1 MVHIELLG
9 SDGRLLAERTLER
22 MGSCADLAE
31 AVAVVISTWEAEFRP
46 NVATSVVLPP
56 PASAPPPASPEVK
69 VVHPPSVRPLCF
81 DVGIGLL
88 ASRGAAGGFP
98 VDGGVGGGVGG
109 SGVVHSSGGSGG
121 CGILCS
127 LPVGGSGGNTAD
139 FPDPKNCGNG
149 VIDIGEYCD
158 DGNMLNGD
166 GCTGCIIDPGWQCP
180 VPGQPCMPRPPGVD
194 TGSPIDAQGPPARGD
209 AGVPVLPV
217 HDAGPAATGPLSQ
230 GPTSWTGYI
239 ENYQFPSGSDVIRFT
254 STVDSAGQ
262 VKVTVFLG
270 SGTPPPPATDPNVG
284 YPPGLDPLPSN
295 IGYWVEGFAYTM
307 TSGTFQA
314 QRLRFTIYSYQP
326 WSGWCA
332 LQKPISGSDMCIPN
346 WSGDCSQ
353 GPCIFQNPATGQT
366 IQVDARKAELCMDHV
381 CTCSTTACVYNT
393 NSGTTASFDLAV
405 AGRDADGSVVGLIG
419 ERANVHFILDPS

>member
-1 MVHIELLG
+1 MRRTLLVAALAVLGGCDHHHGIGAVG
-9 SDGRLLAERTLER
+9 SDAGDSML
-22 MGSCADLAE
+22 G
-31 AVAVVISTWEAEFRP
+31 
-46 NVATSVVLPP
+46 
-56 PASAPPPASPEVK
+56 
-69 VVHPPSVRPLCF
+69 
-81 DVGIGLL
+81 
-88 ASRGAAGGFP
+88 GAAGGFP

-180 VPGQPCMPRPPGVD
+180 VPGQPCMPPPPGM
-194 TGSPIDAQGPPARGD
+194 DAGILQPRFD

-217 HDAGPAATGPLSQ
+217 RDAGPAATGPLSQ

-254 STVDSAGQ
+254 STVDSSGQ
-262 VKVTVFLG
+262 VTVTVFLG
-270 SGTPPPPATDPNVG
+270 NGTPPPPATDPNVA
-284 YPPGLDPLPSN
+284 YPPGLMLDGLKPLDSP
-295 IGYWVEGFAYTM
+295 YWAEGFAYTM
-307 TSGTFQA
+307 TSGTFQS
-314 QRLRFTIYSYQP
+314 QRLRFTINNYQL

-332 LQKPISGSDMCIPN
+332 LQTPVNGADGCLPNWAGNMGSDGNCYQWN
-346 WSGDCSQ
+346 A
-353 GPCIFQNPATGQT
+353 ATGQN
-366 IQVDARKAELCMDHV
+366 ILVDCGKFSLCYTSHV
-381 CTCSTTACVYNT
+381 CACSNTVCVYDT
-393 NSGTTASFDLAV
+393 NRGTTASFDV
-405 AGRDADGSVVGLIG
+405 AIVGPAADGSVVGLISD
-419 ERANVHFILDPS
+419 RANVHFTLDPP